1 MSSIGV
7 RYITVIS
14 FAPSPTSVATQGL
27 TRPASQSVSRPVLL
41 VYQRFGSFGWCRRDK
56 VEQSDPDHQH
66 NLHTHAT
73 GDEPESLATATHTP
87 FPSSVLPAYLRHL
100 TQFKDTVIVPSQFLS
115 SRCLNSAPLL
125 SGLVRA
131 SSFLSVWQ
139 SVHRPIEH
147 QHRS

>member
-7 RYITVIS
+7 RYNTVIS
-14 FAPSPTSVATQGL
+14 FAPSPTSVVATQGL
-27 TRPASQSVSRPVLL
+27 TQPASQPVSRPVLL

-56 VEQSDPDHQH
+56 VEQSDPNHQH

-100 TQFKDTVIVPSQFLS
+100 TQFKDTVIVPSQFIS
-115 SRCLNSAPLL
+115 SRCLSFPQLSSTRVWTSAC
-125 SGLVRA
+125 
-131 SSFLSVWQ
+131 FLSLWGFTA
-139 SVHRPIEH
+139 
-147 QHRS
+147 